1 MSETEIKAKLD
12 TLAEYQA
19 QRDLMEADKRALLEE
34 VKVPEEIQAIVSA
47 GMKQASEVFVSSTP
61 EVEAS
66 IALEKAEL
74 DAIVVPEEIKEA
86 LAEIDAKRVA
96 VSERYRAQDA
106 QRREKIAV
114 QQSAIQ
120 AKVEA
125 ETKGVYTAL
134 AQRKVEIEAEFA
146 GKTEAVDENIRKLTE
161 EIKAEVKELG
171 ASVKGEHY
179 QGVYVKGR
187 TSWNN
192 DMLDGMIS
200 LVPQLEKARKIGE
213 PSVTIRRI

>member
-1 MSETEIKAKLD
+1 MNEAEIKTKLD

-19 QRDLMEADKRALLEE
+19 QRDLIEADKRALLDE
-34 VKVPEEIQAIVSA
+34 VKIPAEVQAIVSA
-47 GMKQASEVFVSSTP
+47 GMKKASEVFVSFTP

-66 IALEKAEL
+66 IAQEKAEL
-74 DAIVVPEEIKEA
+74 DAIVIPEEIKVA

-106 QRREKIAV
+106 QRREKIAE
-114 QQSAIQ
+114 QQVAIRT
-120 AKVEA
+120 KVEE

-146 GKTEAVDENIRKLTE
+146 GKAEAVDDNIRKLTD
-161 EIKAEVKELG
+161 EIKDDVKVLG
-171 ASVKGEHY
+171 ASVKANHF
-179 QGVYVKGR
+179 QAVYVRGR
-187 TSWNN
+187 ITWNT
-192 DMLDGMIS
+192 DKMEAWMVDHPFLK
-200 LVPQLEKARKIGE
+200 EARKEGD